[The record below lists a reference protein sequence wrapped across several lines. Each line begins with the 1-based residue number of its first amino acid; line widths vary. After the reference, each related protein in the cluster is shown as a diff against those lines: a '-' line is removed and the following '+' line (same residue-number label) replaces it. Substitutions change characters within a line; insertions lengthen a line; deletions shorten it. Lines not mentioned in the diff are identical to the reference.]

1 MLPCAHD
8 HRPHLPLLSQTNAGT
23 NCRNSLH
30 QPISASLMTDLSLW
44 NGSIRL
50 AASVHGPTNA
60 IPILF
65 LHGVTLSRD
74 SWDEIKDRLISRC
87 CVWAL
92 DFRGHGHSDRAPN
105 YDLSGYVSDAETALA
120 AIGRPAIVVGHSLGA
135 CVAGV
140 LGQSN
145 PNVRAIFQKTRH
157 GSWDVPR
164 IGNNQYFRSCSH
176 SCRYDYQDGSKSSH
190 L

>member
-1 MLPCAHD
+1 MLLGAHD
-8 HRPHLPLLSQTNAGT
+8 DRLHLALLSQTNAGT

-30 QPISASLMTDLSLW
+30 QPITASLMTDISLS

-50 AASVHGPTNA
+50 AASVHGPMDA
-60 IPILF
+60 PPILF

-74 SWDEIKDRLISRC
+74 SWEEIKDRLIGRC

-92 DFRGHGHSDRAPN
+92 DFRGHGHSDRASD

-135 CVAGV
+135 
-140 LGQSN
+140 
-145 PNVRAIFQKTRH
+145 
-157 GSWDVPR
+157 
-164 IGNNQYFRSCSH
+164 
-176 SCRYDYQDGSKSSH
+176 
-190 L
+190 